1 MPNSEICFFKSG
13 ELKKKEKELGEK
25 KIGNNMPAPNVTK
38 NSTTE

>member
-13 ELKKKEKELGEK
+13 ELKKRKRTWRE